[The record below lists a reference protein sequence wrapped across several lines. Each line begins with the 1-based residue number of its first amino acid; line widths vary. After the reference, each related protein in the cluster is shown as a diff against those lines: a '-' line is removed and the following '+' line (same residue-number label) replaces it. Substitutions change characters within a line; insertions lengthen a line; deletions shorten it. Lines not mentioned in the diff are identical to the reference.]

1 MEGRPKAAW
10 SMENYT
16 IHDVV
21 YKMGLPR
28 TVRVTEG
35 VYSQNEQESLSTGDI
50 VRLDAI
56 SEIKRIVTR
65 ANLMDEEVTDLQ
77 IPLNFQGE
85 VYVYTGKETVY
96 KSVQELIQLFPGYV
110 HVDSPIKAVSL
121 ENNNEEEVDL
131 GWGACLKLDRVV
143 SGQGLHC
150 TYCERKICLRP
161 FQRGRFSRIP
171 KNDIMYLKDVIRN
184 FSLPVNVRFMD
195 KLPELNAVLDTNKV
209 SHFSLE
215 RVESLVAIVGS
226 VLNSDGSK
234 VSANQLMIALT
245 QATDVEVQVSLTE
258 EKKSMLDSPKN
269 SPQTAK
275 KRPPPVPKRSS
286 SIPSSFGKSLPLQ
299 STLYQQDTS
308 TMTEKAKVASVTPQP
323 PNGGFKSMLTNILR
337 QKPPSLP
344 PRKMSNPETF
354 THTRRGSVDT
364 GPENRLC
371 AVPPL
376 PSRNRSRPP
385 SDDTHDLAPASTS
398 LSRSPDVAKKLETVT
413 LNKLPPN
420 IGRELFNNSS
430 INGDRISK
438 SSTPTRPLSTTSK
451 TDSSHDS
458 ESSEGPNEADYI
470 SMEDAKEIKKQIK
483 PPSHRTPPVPPP
495 RDRGSSSSQKLF
507 PPDSLPVT
515 NSDYT
520 VSASQQDHPGYTDQK
535 VPPDAFPRGRL
546 VSPQRDRR
554 AAFTSPRSSVKRGLV
569 PDPQATEDMGV
580 VTRHPLAVFSPSA
593 SQNLDEY
600 YSSIPKNYRQSLL
613 LVHKELVSRQY
624 ESPQKPTGA
633 VSPISRFPSPPVPNF
648 SNLSVA
654 ETVHCFRDCRLN
666 DLADLCEKEGLDG
679 CFIDKLTNADL
690 SRDPFNLSVLH
701 RMKVEQIKQ
710 GWRPFYN

>member
-1 MEGRPKAAW
+1 MEARAKAAW

-35 VYSQNEQESLSTGDI
+35 VYSQNEQESLSTGDV

-65 ANLMDEEVTDLQ
+65 ANLLDEEVTDLQ

-96 KSVQELIQLFPGYV
+96 KSVQELIQLFPGFV
-110 HVDSPIKAVSL
+110 HVDSPIKAVTL

-131 GWGACLKLDRVV
+131 GWGACLKLERVV

-150 TYCERKICLRP
+150 TYGERKICLRP
-161 FQRGRFSRIP
+161 FQRGKFSRIP
-171 KNDIMYLKDVIRN
+171 KNDIMQLKDVIRN

-209 SHFSLE
+209 NCFSLE

-226 VLNSDGSK
+226 ILNSDGSR

-245 QATDVEVQVSLTE
+245 QATDVEVQISLTE
-258 EKKSMLDSPKN
+258 ENKSMFSSPQN
-269 SPQTAK
+269 SPLTSK

-299 STLYQQDTS
+299 SNLYQQDTS
-308 TMTEKAKVASVTPQP
+308 TMAEKAKIASVTPQP
-323 PNGGFKSMLTNILR
+323 PNRGYKTMLTNILGT
-337 QKPPSLP
+337 KPPVLP
-344 PRKMSNPETF
+344 PRKMSNPESF
-354 THTRRGSVDT
+354 TQPRRGSVDT
-364 GPENRLC
+364 GSENRLC

-376 PSRNRSRPP
+376 PARNRSRPP
-385 SDDTHDLAPASTS
+385 SDDTHDLTLTGNI
-398 LSRSPDVAKKLETVT
+398 LSRSPDVAKKPETVT

-430 INGDRISK
+430 KSGDRNSK
-438 SSTPTRPLSTTSK
+438 SSTPTRPLSNTSRA
-451 TDSSHDS
+451 DSSHDS
-458 ESSEGPNEADYI
+458 ESSDGPNEADYI
-470 SMEDAKEIKKQIK
+470 SMEDAKEIKKQMK
-483 PPSHRTPPVPPP
+483 PTIHKTRPVPPS
-495 RDRGSSSSQKLF
+495 RDRGSNSSQKL
-507 PPDSLPVT
+507 DLPLT
-515 NSDYT
+515 NSDNL
-520 VSASQQDHPGYTDQK
+520 VSASQQDQLS
-535 VPPDAFPRGRL
+535 RGRL
-546 VSPQRDRR
+546 VSPRLEQRS
-554 AAFTSPRSSVKRGLV
+554 AFTSPRTSIKRGLI
-569 PDPQATEDMGV
+569 PEPPAIEEV
-580 VTRHPLAVFSPSA
+580 VTRRPVFSPAA

-600 YSSIPKNYRQSLL
+600 YSSIPKTYRQSLV
-613 LVHKELVSRQY
+613 LVHKELVSRQH

-633 VSPISRFPSPPVPNF
+633 VSPISRLPSPPVPNF

-654 ETVHCFRDCRLN
+654 ELVHCFRECRLN
-666 DLADLCEKEGLDG
+666 ELAALCEKEGLDG

-690 SRDPFNLSVLH
+690 SREPFNLTVLH